1 MLNSFSF
8 FDFFFFL
15 LLPSFSVAVHSAAK
29 EPALAMFV
37 FGDSVFDDGNNIFL
51 STSLSK
57 ADYLPYGV
65 DMGGPTGRFTNERNP
80 ADVLGEFLGLRKLIP
95 AFLDPAATGE
105 EIVHGV
111 NYASAGSGILDSTL
125 NTSSIPLNT
134 QINYFENTTL
144 PDLRSLM
151 NESQLSAYL
160 SEAIFLFNSGANDYE
175 QSCFN
180 GDNSSAIYCSMSDFT
195 VLLADVLKSQ
205 LKKLYSLGARKFVLF
220 GIQVIGCSPLA
231 RTKSTTSGCM
241 ADFNFAAKLF
251 NDLMLNSIDNITQAM
266 PGSNL
271 VFVNTYGILNQ
282 FLENPAAYG
291 FTVTN
296 ASCCETTSESYY
308 IACLEGG
315 TVCGNRSEYVFFD
328 GVHPTRRVY
337 EAISSKAFFSNDTA
351 EVYPFNVMKLAN
363 LTSGSRAGGSV
374 LESRASESFRKNV
387 Q

>member
-8 FDFFFFL
+8 FVIFFF

-29 EPALAMFV
+29 EPPLAMFV
-37 FGDSVFDDGNNIFL
+37 FGDSVFDNGNNLFL

-57 ADYLPYGV
+57 ANYLPYGV
-65 DMGGPTGRFTNERNP
+65 DMGGPSGRFTNEKNP
-80 ADVLGEFLGLRKLIP
+80 ADVLGEFLGLKKLIP
-95 AFLDPAATGE
+95 AFLNPEATGE

-125 NTSSIPLNT
+125 NTSSLPLNT

-144 PDLRSLM
+144 PGLRSLM

-160 SEAIFLFNSGANDYE
+160 SEAIFVFNSGANDYE
-175 QSCFN
+175 QSCFS
-180 GDNSSAIYCSMSDFT
+180 GENSSDIYCSMSDFT
-195 VLLADVLKSQ
+195 ILLANELIGQ
-205 LKKLYSLGARKFVLF
+205 FKKLYILGARKFVLF
-220 GIQVIGCSPLA
+220 AIQVIGCSPLA
-231 RTKSTTSGCM
+231 RSMSTTSECM
-241 ADFNFAAKLF
+241 GDFNFAAKLF
-251 NDLMLNSIDNITQAM
+251 NDRMLNNIDNITQAM
-266 PGSNL
+266 PGSNV
-271 VFVNTYGILNQ
+271 VFVNTYGILDK

-296 ASCCETTSESYY
+296 ASCCETTAESYY

-337 EAISSKAFFSNDTA
+337 EAISSKAFLSDLTG

-363 LTSGSRAGGSV
+363 LTSGSKVGGSV
-374 LESRASESFRKNV
+374 LESRAWESFGKNV